1 MESVI
6 LIGSGGHSKT
16 VSSAIE
22 SQNKTISKVYKN
34 DSQYNPNLLKYSK
47 VIISIGNNNV
57 REKMSTLLKHEPAI
71 IIDAQSNI
79 DTNTNIGGGTVVL
92 KGATIQRD
100 TSIGSHCIINTNSSI
115 DHDCNIGNFTHIAP
129 GSTLCGGVIIG
140 NNTFIGAGSV
150 IIPGIVIGN
159 NVIIGAG
166 SVVIRDIPDNKKAY
180 GNPCK
185 YE

>member
-100 TSIGSHCIINTNSSI
+100 TSIGSHCIINTNRS
-115 DHDCNIGNFTHIAP
+115 
-129 GSTLCGGVIIG
+129 
-140 NNTFIGAGSV
+140 
-150 IIPGIVIGN
+150 
-159 NVIIGAG
+159 
-166 SVVIRDIPDNKKAY
+166 
-180 GNPCK
+180 
-185 YE
+185 